1 VKAVP
6 RVVWYLPAAA
16 RAAVWACMFGDAS
29 PASAN
34 RPAAT
39 THWSVAVA
47 QHILRVFDPICG
59 LLCDRE
65 LVPGDRFV
73 QTLVGLAYKTRKMS
87 AIAESVLA
95 PPATECA
102 PTAAAADSGVS
113 RPAKAASSRKAS
125 KGMADGELRTPKL
138 RVFPPA
144 RPRPRAG
151 SAPLRWPCAV
161 QRAQTKLT
169 RAPALGAA
177 SRGVLGVLILLPAA
191 GIGNAV
197 APTMMPAVLFAG
209 AEGEELVRCAPGCFM
224 FEDPQG
230 KRAAMR
236 VFYYLP
242 ASYQY
247 DTPVL
252 FVCHGIKRNAEE
264 YLGNW
269 IRLGLAEK
277 HNVPPRSAPPRT
289 PARTP
294 HVRG

>member
-1 VKAVP
+1 
-6 RVVWYLPAAA
+6 
-16 RAAVWACMFGDAS
+16 
-29 PASAN
+29 
-34 RPAAT
+34 
-39 THWSVAVA
+39 
-47 QHILRVFDPICG
+47 
-59 LLCDRE
+59 
-65 LVPGDRFV
+65 
-73 QTLVGLAYKTRKMS
+73 
-87 AIAESVLA
+87 
-95 PPATECA
+95 
-102 PTAAAADSGVS
+102 
-113 RPAKAASSRKAS
+113 
-125 KGMADGELRTPKL
+125 
-138 RVFPPA
+138 
-144 RPRPRAG
+144 
-151 SAPLRWPCAV
+151 
-161 QRAQTKLT
+161 
-169 RAPALGAA
+169 
-177 SRGVLGVLILLPAA
+177 
-191 GIGNAV
+191 
-197 APTMMPAVLFAG
+197 MMPAVLFAG

-242 ASYQY
+242 ASYRY